1 MPLTTTARSAVVE
14 PMLSSHHEPPPSQF
28 DSLTGL
34 LDREGCTRTV
44 GELLTASA
52 RERLRPL
59 AVFWLN
65 IDRFKQINDSLGHL
79 VGDSVL
85 AELAHRLATASGNQG
100 QLARMGGDEF
110 VLLVKDCSRAAAEH
124 IARDLLAAMSQPLD
138 VGTMRLYPS
147 ISIGIALSSE
157 HENARGLL
165 ERADLTLVQ
174 AKRLGGAQYLFAG
187 EDLHPGRLGRLLAR
201 EELEVEEALHKALES
216 GSLSLHYQPILQ
228 VTDGSLEAVEALMRC
243 TCEGT
248 NFAPSRFIPVAEKT
262 GLIIRLGEWS
272 LLTGARFVSRML
284 ADQQRI
290 KVAINVSRAQLT
302 APKFTQTLYAALA
315 CSNAPPELI
324 ELEITESLFMDGS
337 DVVQRNIRAALEAGF
352 PLSIDDFGTGY
363 SCLASLKDLP
373 ARKLKLDRA
382 FITDLPH
389 NPRSFAIAKAI
400 VHLALDLG
408 MSVVAEGVETAEQY
422 AILSEM
428 GATAIQGYYLA
439 RPMPEPQFDEWLAMR
454 KST

>member
-1 MPLTTTARSAVVE
+1 MLTSYLE
-14 PMLSSHHEPPPSQF
+14 PSPSQF

-34 LDREGCTRTV
+34 LDREGCARAAETM
-44 GELLTASA
+44 LAKTAQ
-52 RERLRPL
+52 EHLRPL

-79 VGDSVL
+79 AGDGVL
-85 AELAHRLATASGNQG
+85 AELAHRLAIASGNQG
-100 QLARMGGDEF
+100 YLARMGGDEF
-110 VLLVKDCSRAAAEH
+110 VLLVSDCNRAAAEH

-147 ISIGIALSSE
+147 VSIGIALSNDR
-157 HENARGLL
+157 ENARELL
-165 ERADLTLVQ
+165 ERADQTLVH

-187 EDLHPGRLGRLLAR
+187 EDVQLGRLGKLLAR

-216 GSLSLHYQPILQ
+216 GGLSLHYQPILQ
-228 VTDGSLEAVEALMRC
+228 VADGSLEAVEALMRC
-243 TCEGT
+243 NCEGT
-248 NFAPSRFIPVAEKT
+248 MYPPDRFIPVAEKT

-272 LLTGARFVSRML
+272 LLTGARYVSKLL
-284 ADQQRI
+284 ADKQRI

-302 APKFTQTLYAALA
+302 APKFTQALYAALA
-315 CSNAPPELI
+315 CSNAPAELI
-324 ELEITESLFMDGS
+324 ELEITESLFMDSS
-337 DVVQRNIRAALEAGF
+337 DIVQRNIRAVLEAGF
-352 PLSIDDFGTGY
+352 PLAIDDFGTGY

-408 MSVVAEGVETAEQY
+408 MSVVAEGVETIEQH

-428 GATAIQGYYLA
+428 GATAIQGFYLA
-439 RPMPEPQFDEWLAMR
+439 RPMPERQLDEWLAMR
-454 KST
+454 RSR